1 MPSDKPTIVYAHSC
15 LVYFFMVFLLQILR
29 IAVVSVG
36 HQAYS
41 LAPITALSRG
51 AQSESNWDQNG
62 SKGGMGAAID
72 GFFVFDHG
80 SQLILRVV
88 LDTIM
93 VGGLLVHSENLF
105 LGCWVSCRRAC
116 TLW

>member
-1 MPSDKPTIVYAHSC
+1 
-15 LVYFFMVFLLQILR
+15 MVFLLQILR
-29 IAVVSVG
+29 IAAVSVE

-41 LAPITALSRG
+41 LAPPAAPGSG
-51 AQSESNWDQNG
+51 AQSNG
-62 SKGGMGAAID
+62 NGDDGAGVSAAVD

-88 LDTIM
+88 LDTIV

-105 LGCWVSCRRAC
+105 LGCCVSCRRAC

>member
-1 MPSDKPTIVYAHSC
+1 
-15 LVYFFMVFLLQILR
+15 MVFLLQILR
-29 IAVVSVG
+29 IAAISVE

-41 LAPITALSRG
+41 LAPSGALSRG
-51 AQSESNWDQNG
+51 AQSEGDGNNG
-62 SKGGMGAAID
+62 AGVSAAVD

-88 LDTIM
+88 LDTIV

-105 LGCWVSCRRAC
+105 LGCCVSCRRAC